1 MIHYVSGDILLSR
14 AQAVAH
20 GVAPKDPMNQ
30 GLARSL
36 HEKCPAM
43 HKDYHHWCNQM
54 HPKPG
59 EAWMWGG
66 PGGVRVIN
74 LITQEG
80 GYGHGSHPGRAT
92 LKHVRDALRALAHI
106 VEREGLRSLAL
117 PRLATGVGG
126 LTSVP
131 SSRSASARSRS
142 RYTSIPSSTPASRP
156 TSPAP
161 ELPARIVRG
170 RARYCFPPSSSFAT
184 SGSRSQL
191 KSPGIPVTG

>member
-1 MIHYVSGDILLSR
+1 MVHYVSGDILRSR

-36 HEKCPAM
+36 HEKYPAM
-43 HKDYHHWCNQM
+43 HKDYHHWCDQT

-66 PGGVRVIN
+66 PGGVRVVN

-80 GYGHGSHPGRAT
+80 GYGHGGRPGRAT
-92 LKHVRDALRALAHI
+92 IRNVRHALRALAHL
-106 VEREGLRSLAL
+106 VESEGFASLAL

-126 LTSVP
+126 LRWEDV
-131 SSRSASARSRS
+131 
-142 RYTSIPSSTPASRP
+142 RP
-156 TSPAP
+156 VIEERLGALT
-161 ELPARIVRG
+161 
-170 RARYCFPPSSSFAT
+170 
-184 SGSRSQL
+184 
-191 KSPGIPVTG
+191 IPVYVYAEFHTGQQADEPRA

>member
-36 HEKCPAM
+36 HEKYPAM
-43 HKDYHHWCNQM
+43 HKDYHHWCDQT

-59 EAWMWGG
+59 GAWMWGG
-66 PGGVRVIN
+66 PGGVRVVN

-80 GYGHGSHPGRAT
+80 GYGHGGRPGRAT
-92 LKHVRDALRALAHI
+92 LRNVRHALRALAHI
-106 VEREGLRSLAL
+106 VESERFASLAL

-126 LTSVP
+126 LRWEDVRPVIEERLGALPVP
-131 SSRSASARSRS
+131 VYVYAEFHAGQRADEPSA
-142 RYTSIPSSTPASRP
+142 
-156 TSPAP
+156 
-161 ELPARIVRG
+161 
-170 RARYCFPPSSSFAT
+170 
-184 SGSRSQL
+184 
-191 KSPGIPVTG
+191 